1 MPHDANAL
9 SQITYSPNPPPFMG
23 RGRWGKRERIMGI
36 LKIRRMK
43 VSKGIT
49 LIELLVVIAV
59 IGILA
64 GIAVPMYT
72 NYMIRARRA
81 DAKTA
86 LEQLRAAQEMRR
98 AERGSYLADFA
109 ALRTTWGGPAATVG
123 DYNIAMVVPT
133 GTTFTGTAT
142 PVPPRQAPDGA
153 LTIDQNGTKLPTD
166 KWAK

>member
-1 MPHDANAL
+1 
-9 SQITYSPNPPPFMG
+9 
-23 RGRWGKRERIMGI
+23 MGI

-43 VSKGIT
+43 VTKGLT

-98 AERGSYLADFA
+98 AERGSYLADLA
-109 ALRTTWGGPAATVG
+109 ALRTTWGGPAATIG
-123 DYNIAMVVPT
+123 DYNITMPVAT
-133 GTTFTGTAT
+133 ATTFTGTAT
-142 PVPPRQAPDGA
+142 AFTTRQAEDTAVP
-153 LTIDQNGTKLPTD
+153 LTIDQNGVKAPPN